1 MRCMPALSLIMSNSL
16 LSRSKL
22 ITNDAVELLRRDVRL
37 PAEALRYT
45 HPGMRGLF
53 GGIWRTGRTYAVDDL
68 GFCFGP
74 EIFFLFGADEREA
87 QEAFDRPRAEVR
99 ASEAVAAREAFAFLE
114 PLAREFGGEAEL
126 QLVDHAGDRHIVQA
140 FIPTKPV
147 LGRFRPHEWF
157 SYWKDK
163 DAEFR
168 ELRRKKRAA
177 STKVAHAA

>member
-1 MRCMPALSLIMSNSL
+1 MSNSL

-22 ITNDAVELLRRDVRL
+22 ITNDAVELLRHDVRL

-53 GGIWRTGRTYAVDDL
+53 GGIWRTGRTYLVEEL
-68 GFCFGP
+68 GCCFGP

-87 QEAFDRPRAEVR
+87 REAFDRPRADVR
-99 ASEAVAAREAFAFLE
+99 ASEAAAAREAFAFMK

-126 QLVDHAGDRHIVQA
+126 QLVEHAGDRHIARA
-140 FIPTKPV
+140 FLPMKRV
-147 LGRFRPHEWF
+147 VERFRPHEWF
-157 SYWKDK
+157 LYWKDK

-168 ELRRKKRAA
+168 ERRRTERAA
-177 STKVAHAA
+177 